1 MAKTRKLIALLTVLA
16 LLAGTM
22 AAALADDRIFTSEA
36 FSVPKERIDPLM
48 LEQALNGQTMDPE
61 AEAASGTEE
70 PVTESQENPEEAP
83 APEEKPEE
91 VPVQEEKPEEVPAQA
106 EKEEETPA
114 QRQVLIFSSR
124 KETVVRGELIT
135 LTSTLIG
142 FDGVTVHYQWQV
154 DRGDGNGW
162 VDVQGANGATHEFRA
177 TEETILYAWRLNITV
192 DE

>member
-48 LEQALNGQTMDPE
+48 LEQALNGQTADPE

>member
-162 VDVQGANGATHEFRA
+162 ADVQGANGATHEFRA

>member
-48 LEQALNGQTMDPE
+48 LEQALNGQTTDPE

-70 PVTESQENPEEAP
+70 PGAEPEESPEEAP
-83 APEEKPEE
+83 VKEEKPEE
-91 VPVQEEKPEEVPAQA
+91 LPAQEEEAK
-106 EKEEETPA
+106 PA

>member
-48 LEQALNGQTMDPE
+48 LEQALNGQTTDPE
-61 AEAASGTEE
+61 AEATSGTEE
-70 PVTESQENPEEAP
+70 PGAEPEESPEEA
-83 APEEKPEE
+83 
-91 VPVQEEKPEEVPAQA
+91 PVQEEKPEEAPVQEEKPEELPAQ
-106 EKEEETPA
+106 EEEEKPA